1 MNKKIYFNNKFILLQ
16 SAQSQS
22 SEDQSLKIFRE
33 NAPENIK
40 KIINDFLSTP
50 GGNSIQIITDE
61 VEEQFKNLKKIFY
74 YIEAAGGFI
83 EKNNQYLFIHRH
95 GRWDLPKGK
104 LEKAEVI
111 EKAAVRECEEETGVK
126 ALSISHP
133 LSSTFH
139 LYAYKKGFA
148 LKQTYWFYMHTAYQ
162 GDLTPQLEEAIDE
175 VKWFDKSRIVSSVLN
190 DTYYTISDIVSE
202 ALEIY

>member
-16 SAQSQS
+16 SAQLQS

-33 NAPENIK
+33 NSPENIK

-50 GGNSIQIITDE
+50 GGNSIQIVTDDAGE
-61 VEEQFKNLKKIFY
+61 LFKNLKKIFY

-83 EKNNQYLFIHRH
+83 EKNDKYLFIHRH

-104 LEKAEVI
+104 LEKAEAI

-126 ALSISHP
+126 ELSISHP

-139 LYAYKKGFA
+139 IYAYKNAYA
-148 LKQTYWFYMHTAYQ
+148 LKQTYWFYMQTTYNGELQ
-162 GDLTPQLEEAIDE
+162 PQLEEDIDE
-175 VKWFDKSRIVSSVLN
+175 VKWFDKNSIVSFVLN
-190 DTYYTISDIVSE
+190 DTYFTISDIIRE
-202 ALEIY
+202 GLRLQ

>member
-1 MNKKIYFNNKFILLQ
+1 M
-16 SAQSQS
+16 QS

-40 KIINDFLSTP
+40 KIINEFLSTP

-104 LEKAEVI
+104 LEKSEAI
-111 EKAAVRECEEETGVK
+111 EKAAVRECEEETGVR
-126 ALSISHP
+126 ALSISRP
-133 LSSTFH
+133 MSSTFH
-139 LYAYKKGFA
+139 IYAYKNGFA
-148 LKQTYWFYMHTAYQ
+148 LKQTYWFYMHTTYSGQ
-162 GDLTPQLEEAIDE
+162 LHPQLEEDIDE
-175 VKWFDKSRIVSSVLN
+175 VKWFDKNSVVSFVLN
-190 DTYYTISDIVSE
+190 DTYFTISDIIREGLV
-202 ALEIY
+202 IQ